1 MNTATKKTSLK
12 ECDMVECPFCVL
24 TCKSVQVCGVTVRD
38 YKNAM
43 TIANDKPLD
52 ADVSQAILNMVLNLK
67 NVRKMKPHT
76 TQGMDNECFTV
87 SVEQREK
94 GLFKV
99 CFHTRKLC
107 KCFSVTTA

>member
-1 MNTATKKTSLK
+1 M
-12 ECDMVECPFCVL
+12 ECPFCVL
-24 TCKSVQVCGVTVRD
+24 TYKSVQLCGVTVRD
-38 YKNAM
+38 YNNKM
-43 TIANDKPLD
+43 MIANDKPLD
-52 ADVSQAILNMVLNLK
+52 EDVQQAIINLVLNLK

-76 TQGMDNECFTV
+76 TQGMDNEYFTV
-87 SVEQREK
+87 SVEHRDK